1 MRLTQQRCLFPII
14 MKGNRHLF
22 FFYRGNSS
30 GFPIEE
36 KNNDAQLAGL
46 MFIAAQSARVR
57 RMRIAHSFLSY
68 RRYSVKICDFMKK
81 QNNITPEH
89 Y

>member
-1 MRLTQQRCLFPII
+1 
-14 MKGNRHLF
+14 MKNCRKRFGANF
-22 FFYRGNSS
+22 QGQIFFYSIGNSS

-36 KNNDAQLAGL
+36 KNNDAQLAGV
-46 MFIAAQSARVR
+46 MFIAAQSARAR

-81 QNNITPEH
+81 AK
-89 Y
+89 